1 MNTDISRGYGRI
13 KTPACDGALANPPFT
28 VWADLS
34 SGDATV
40 TVVVG
45 GNEFN
50 TTNIKSGYG
59 ITGTGVPG
67 ATTVLSV
74 TDSDNFELS
83 ANASAT
89 GTNVEL
95 TVTPTEATVTGR
107 IVNPNLTED
116 FDTKLKEQNVL
127 GAVDTKRYMGRNIT
141 GSVELEILSTS
152 TVWPRAGGLIELS
165 SMSNPNHN
173 KTFTI
178 ESIGTTY
185 PKGNFVLVTL
195 NLEWSEL
202 VEGVL

>member
-1 MNTDISRGYGRI
+1 MNTDIQRGYGRI

-28 VWADLS
+28 VYADTS
-34 SGDATV
+34 SGDATIIV
-40 TVVVG
+40 GSG
-45 GNEFN
+45 GNEAN
-50 TTNIKSGYG
+50 TTNIKAGYG
-59 ITGTGVPG
+59 VSGTGIPG

-74 TDSDNFELS
+74 TNDSTFEMS

-89 GTNVEL
+89 GTTVEL
-95 TVTPTEATVTGR
+95 TITPTEATVTGR

-141 GSVELEILSTS
+141 GSVELEIISTS

-202 VEGVL
+202 VEGAL

>member
-1 MNTDISRGYGRI
+1 MNTDIQRGYGRI
-13 KTPACDGALANPPFT
+13 ATPAADGALKNPPFT
-28 VWADLS
+28 VYADTS
-34 SGDATV
+34 SGDATI

-45 GNEFN
+45 GNEFQ
-50 TTNIKSGYG
+50 TTNVKAGYG
-59 ITGTGVPG
+59 VSGTGVPG

-74 TDSDNFELS
+74 TDSDNFEMS

-89 GTNVEL
+89 GTNVVL
-95 TVTPTEATVTGR
+95 TITPTEATVTGR

-116 FDTKLKEQNVL
+116 FDTKLKEQNVS

-141 GSVELEILSTS
+141 GSIELEIIATS
-152 TVWPRAGGLIELS
+152 TVWPRAGGLIELTD
-165 SMSNPNHN
+165 MSNPNHN
-173 KTFTI
+173 KTFAI

-195 NLEWSEL
+195 NVEWSEL